1 MESGGISLRGLTLNY
16 FQNLSRAWVYL
27 RGSGGMVPM
36 FSSLEA
42 ASPLLFLLEKEIKT
56 LKISQLYI
64 STSYHSNFVFTI
76 NQGRLTA
83 FFEPPKLCSQ
93 LGV

>member
-42 ASPLLFLLEKEIKT
+42 ASPLLFLLEKGNAFM
-56 LKISQLYI
+56 I
-64 STSYHSNFVFTI
+64 STRFLSPSCSLLLLSDIVSLWAWMNKV
-76 NQGRLTA
+76 A
-83 FFEPPKLCSQ
+83 FFHLF
-93 LGV
+93 